1 MIVFHLKNLLLD
13 KEISFEDI
21 AKDTKI
27 PLEEILYL
35 CSKHANKI
43 NFNTL
48 NTLCHYLSVTT
59 NELLSYEFLRIDQ
72 NTLNQK
78 GEKLYGISAEAENL
92 SSEILIKISNE
103 SNQLIIDIPNELYER
118 VSAFSP
124 NNISNLIVEKVIPL
138 LEKRSINF
146 DEFIIISTG
155 AHKINHF
162 YLRRC

>member
-78 GEKLYGISAEAENL
+78 GLVTG
-92 SSEILIKISNE
+92 
-103 SNQLIIDIPNELYER
+103 
-118 VSAFSP
+118 
-124 NNISNLIVEKVIPL
+124 L
-138 LEKRSINF
+138 L
-146 DEFIIISTG
+146 
-155 AHKINHF
+155 
-162 YLRRC
+162 L